1 MTIVASLAMT
11 SLTTLSAAD
20 LARAVRTFEGLLR
33 AQKEVINRLNV
44 YPVPDGD
51 TGTNMA
57 LTMASV
63 AQRLADLPDTAP
75 LSDVTSAIATASLMG
90 ARGNSGVI
98 LSQMLRGLLSSF
110 GAGEQVDVHA
120 LRSGLLQADV
130 LARQAVSHPVEGTI
144 LSVARAAAE
153 GAQAGDSLADAVRA
167 ARDAA
172 VAALAKTPEQ
182 LPVLRQAGV
191 VDSGGTGLVLWFDAL
206 CHVVNGDPLPV
217 TPALGDPLPE
227 MTAVTVEQ
235 AALAELR
242 FEVMFLLEG
251 SDESI
256 PHFRAA
262 WEAIGDSIVIIG
274 GDGLYNCHIHTDHIG
289 PAIEAA
295 LEVGRPRDIRVSDL
309 LEQVRE
315 EAWVVDAATAV
326 AAANGTTAVVAVVA
340 GEGVAA
346 LYRSLGV
353 SQLIYGG
360 QTMNPS
366 TAELVAAVTAT
377 GAPHVIIL
385 PNNKNIRA
393 VAEQVNDL
401 VDVDVHVVATTSVV
415 EGLGALVAFDASLDG
430 ATNADAMRAFA
441 DGVTAGEVTRAVR
454 DTESPAGVVR
464 EGDWIGLSEAGIV
477 AIDASLR
484 EALCSLAG
492 TLVDD
497 DCELVTVLEGE
508 GASSDVTEALIAYLA
523 EHAPGAEVDVHVGG
537 QPLYPYLLGC
547 E

>member
-1 MTIVASLAMT
+1 MT

-20 LARAVRTFEGLLR
+20 LSRAVRTFEALLR

-63 AQRLADLPDTAP
+63 AQRLGELPENAP
-75 LSDVTSAIATASLMG
+75 LGDVTGAIAMASLMG

-98 LSQMLRGLLSSF
+98 LSQMLRGLLADLSPV
-110 GAGEQVDVHA
+110 GEVTVTDVT
-120 LRSGLLQADV
+120 SGLRRADE
-130 LARQAVSHPVEGTI
+130 LARQAVSNPVEGTI

-153 GAQAGDSLADAVRA
+153 GAQPHDALVDVVRG

-172 VAALAKTPEQ
+172 KVALARTPDQ
-182 LPVLRQAGV
+182 LAVLKQAGV
-191 VDSGGTGLVLWFDAL
+191 VDSGGTGLVLLFDAL
-206 CHVVNGDPLPV
+206 CHVVAGDPLPV
-217 TPALGDPLPE
+217 TPALGEPLAT
-227 MTAVTVEQ
+227 MTPLTTEQ
-235 AALAELR
+235 SALADLR
-242 FEVMFLLEG
+242 FEVMFLLDG
-251 SDESI
+251 DDAAM
-256 PHFRAA
+256 PAFRSA
-262 WEAIGDSIVIIG
+262 WERLGDSIVIVG
-274 GDGLYNCHIHTDHIG
+274 GEGFYNCHIHTDHIG

-315 EAWVVDAATAV
+315 EQWVTEASAAP
-326 AAANGTTAVVAVVA
+326 AAPPASARSTAVVAVVA
-340 GEGVAA
+340 GEGVAS
-346 LYRSLGV
+346 LYQSLGV
-353 SQLIYGG
+353 SHLIYGG

-366 TAELVAAVTAT
+366 TAELVAAVRAT
-377 GAPHVIIL
+377 GAASVIVL

-401 VDVDVHVVATTSVV
+401 VGVDVFVVPTTSVV
-415 EGLGALVAFDASLDG
+415 EGLGAMVGFNPNLDG
-430 ATNADAMRAFA
+430 KSNAQTMQSFA
-441 DGVTAGEVTRAVR
+441 KGVTSGEVTQAVR
-454 DTESPAGVVR
+454 ATDSPAGPVR
-464 EGDWIGLSEAGIV
+464 EGDWIGLSADGIV
-477 AIDASLR
+477 AIDASLSA
-484 EALCSLAG
+484 ALCALAA
-492 TLVDD
+492 TIVDD

-508 GASSDVTEALIAYLA
+508 GASSEVTDALIRYLA
-523 EHAPGAEVDVHVGG
+523 EHAQDVEVDVHVGG

>member
-1 MTIVASLAMT
+1 MT

-20 LARAVRTFEGLLR
+20 LSRAVRTFEALLR

-51 TGTNMA
+51 TGTNMS

-63 AQRLADLPDTAP
+63 AQKLAELPDAAP
-75 LSDVTSAIATASLMG
+75 LGEVTSAIATSSLMG

-98 LSQMLRGLLSSF
+98 LSQMLRGLLADFSSD
-110 GAGEQVDVHA
+110 GDVDVAA
-120 LRSGLLQADV
+120 LRAGLRRADE

-153 GAQAGDSLADAVRA
+153 AAQSGEALGEVVRN
-167 ARDAA
+167 ARDGAK
-172 VAALAKTPEQ
+172 AALARTPEQ
-182 LPVLRQAGV
+182 LPVLKQAGV

-227 MTAVTVEQ
+227 MTTVSEEQ
-235 AALAELR
+235 ATLAALR

-251 SDESI
+251 SDDAVVD
-256 PHFRAA
+256 FRAA
-262 WEAIGDSIVIIG
+262 WELLGDSIVIIG

-295 LEVGRPRDIRVSDL
+295 LAVGRPRDIRVSDL

-315 EAWVVDAATAV
+315 EAWVMAATTTATPY
-326 AAANGTTAVVAVVA
+326 AQTTAVVAVVA
-340 GEGVAA
+340 GDGVAS

-366 TAELVAAVTAT
+366 TAELVAAVKAT
-377 GAPHVIIL
+377 GAASVIIL

-401 VDVDVHVVATTSVV
+401 VDVEVHVVPTTSVV
-415 EGLGALVAFDASLDG
+415 EGLGALVGFNASLG
-430 ATNADAMRAFA
+430 GEVNAQAMKNFA
-441 DGVTAGEVTRAVR
+441 DGVTTGEVTQAVR
-454 DTESPAGVVR
+454 DTDSPAGPVR
-464 EGDWIGLSEAGIV
+464 EGDWIGLSDAGIV
-477 AIDASLR
+477 AINPSLG
-484 EALCSLAG
+484 EALCTLAG
-492 TLVDD
+492 VMVDE
-497 DCELVTVLEGE
+497 DCELVTVLEGQ
-508 GASSDVTEALIAYLA
+508 GASAEVTEILLAYLA
-523 EHAPGAEVDVHVGG
+523 AHASDVEVDVHVGG

>member
-1 MTIVASLAMT
+1 MT